1 MILGYPFLQ
10 EFNPQINWA
19 EGKLEGR
26 IVALQSTKFQ
36 YLKRIFRQAEEALK

>member
-10 EFNPQINWA
+10 EFNPQINWT
-19 EGKLEGR
+19 EGKLKSGT
-26 IVALQSTKFQ
+26 VALQSTKFQ